1 MFDMIGKGDLRVRR
15 FIPRRDVRRDHICV
29 LSRWKTRP
37 RSSQHL
43 PSAQTWTRAKA
54 LQKGAQTPMLA
65 WFSTVAGEPG
75 AADAERDV
83 RGFALKFHKASEGR
97 FKHQIMNR
105 FDASICRV

>member
-29 LSRWKTRP
+29 LSRWKLGRVLLNTYPPPKHGHAPRRAEGRP
-37 RSSQHL
+37 DADAS
-43 PSAQTWTRAKA
+43 
-54 LQKGAQTPMLA
+54 

>member
-1 MFDMIGKGDLRVRR
+1 ME
-15 FIPRRDVRRDHICV
+15 
-29 LSRWKTRP
+29 TRP

-54 LQKGAQTPMLA
+54 LQKGAETPMLA

>member
-1 MFDMIGKGDLRVRR
+1 
-15 FIPRRDVRRDHICV
+15 
-29 LSRWKTRP
+29 
-37 RSSQHL
+37 
-43 PSAQTWTRAKA
+43 
-54 LQKGAQTPMLA
+54 MLA

-83 RGFALKFHKASEGR
+83 RGFVLKFYKTSEGR